1 MHFPLHFPYR
11 KWNDPW
17 IESFRC
23 GSGRSVILERI
34 LIQLNPLLLHATYS
48 SPLNCVRASLCP
60 LENEHWLSVQLPG
73 NVSLFYLC
81 IQIAQIHSLLLL
93 FLLVIFVTRGLWV
106 WVVLLAQFNIDYQ
119 ARTLRTTQLKK
130 ITVQVNNETINLFSL
145 CYIICS
151 NSGRSKGSDFR
162 RVNIRI

>member
-48 SPLNCVRASLCP
+48 SPLNCVRASLRP

-119 ARTLRTTQLKK
+119 ARTLRTTQLNKLLFKLTMRKPTSCHCGIGISSVK
-130 ITVQVNNETINLFSL
+130 ILGGVKGRISVE
-145 CYIICS
+145 YI
-151 NSGRSKGSDFR
+151 
-162 RVNIRI
+162 